1 MRVRAR
7 VRGIYST
14 ALSKLLNDHGIE
26 LVDVTPQIAERIGVD
41 PRRGLPAD
49 VTIKSDE
56 DDSSQVL
63 VLGFP
68 QAVEKITEVLV
79 DNIPDLIIYKPKIGL
94 YSCFKS
100 RIVGINNNVCLAQ
113 TPVGNALLV
122 DEKNCLP
129 GRELPVTVVKVPIKS
144 GDRLVVS
151 SKVRVVGKYAI
162 LGRGSGVSFS
172 SFIRSKERI
181 SKLLEISADL
191 IKEGY
196 SIRWR
201 SNADEADINHIISEL
216 PDLKKKFK
224 EVENLLKTSEPLKI
238 VYEGEYMN
246 ILELTYRSK
255 MYLDEVRSSVTST
268 TPYHHMLRT
277 LNKEENV
284 VDLLDIIA
292 KEVDSKKLVEWLRR
306 WIANKI
312 LDRKEIFLQHK
323 RVFKKNINIGHMQPI
338 EAVLTPG
345 VLIKLRR
352 NIKSKGLYD
361 GLNVSKDVGD
371 YAITVVWE
379 GEWHLKHEYFAKSG
393 ISKGI
398 YFNINTPPEILP
410 NGTIRYVDLEVDLV
424 KPAGLGCRL
433 IDSEGF
439 RKLIAEQAVTQEI
452 LENVIKEI
460 ETLISTYCSLTK

>member
-1 MRVRAR
+1 MKVRAR

-14 ALSKLLNDHGIE
+14 AISKLLNDYGIE

-56 DDSSQVL
+56 DDPSQL
-63 VLGFP
+63 LILGFP
-68 QAVEKITEVLV
+68 RAVEEVTEVLI
-79 DNIPDLIIYKPKIGL
+79 NSIPDLIIYKPKIGL

-100 RIVGINNNVCLAQ
+100 RIIGINNNVCLAQ
-113 TPVGNALLV
+113 TPIGNAVLV
-122 DEKNCLP
+122 DEKNCTP
-129 GRELPVTVVKVPIKS
+129 GKELPVTVVKVPIKS

-172 SFIRSKERI
+172 SFIRNKERI

-201 SNADEADINHIISEL
+201 SNADEADINNIIEEL
-216 PDLKKKFK
+216 PELKKKFK
-224 EVENLLKTSEPLKI
+224 EVEDSLKSSEPLKI
-238 VYEGEYMN
+238 VYVGEYMS

-255 MYLDEVRSSVTST
+255 MYLDEVRSTVAST
-268 TPYHHMLRT
+268 TPYHHVLRT
-277 LNKEENV
+277 LNRDENI

-292 KEVDSKKLVEWLRR
+292 KEVDPEKLLDWLRQ

-312 LDRKEIFLQHK
+312 LDRKEVFLQHK
-323 RVFKKNINIGHMQPI
+323 RVFKKNINIGRMQPR
-338 EAVLTPG
+338 EAEATPELL
-345 VLIKLRR
+345 VKLRR
-352 NIKSKGLYD
+352 TIKSKGIYD
-361 GLNVSKDVGD
+361 GLNVSKEIGD
-371 YAITVVWE
+371 YAISVVRE
-379 GEWHLKHEYFAKSG
+379 GEWHIQHEYFTRSG
-393 ISKGI
+393 ISKGM

-424 KPAGLGCRL
+424 KVAGSGCKL

-439 RKLIAEQAVTQEI
+439 RKLIAEQSITQEI
-452 LENVIKEI
+452 IENVIREI
-460 ETLISTYCSLTK
+460 ESLISAYCSLTK